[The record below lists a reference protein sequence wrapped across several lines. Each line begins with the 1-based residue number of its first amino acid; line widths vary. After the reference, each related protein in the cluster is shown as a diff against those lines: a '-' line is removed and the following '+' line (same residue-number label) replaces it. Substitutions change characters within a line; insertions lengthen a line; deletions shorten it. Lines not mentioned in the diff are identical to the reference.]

1 MEDHPVTDV
10 IRTPS
15 PHLEAIA
22 PPRLNHDE
30 FRQIVIDVAL
40 SRRAIGTLC
49 ILLHD
54 LPAAAAEDR
63 AGPGLAVLLESST
76 QRLQMALDGLTETA
90 AALQIEGVREI
101 TAGP

>member
-1 MEDHPVTDV
+1 MTDV

-15 PHLEAIA
+15 PRLEETAH
-22 PPRLNHDE
+22 PRLNHDE

-40 SRRAIGTLC
+40 SRQALGTLC
-49 ILLHD
+49 TLLHD
-54 LPAAAAEDR
+54 VPAAAADDR

-76 QRLQMALDGLTETA
+76 QRLQMALDGLTEAA

-101 TAGP
+101 TSRP